1 MKGCWERP
9 RERRQQ
15 NGKVHVN
22 SHRTTALRCPYLSLH
37 GTGNSE
43 DEGTSKSQPVHKTV
57 VKKSLGSE
65 EGRKARE
72 QSGAYAP
79 VAYIQLPGWR
89 AETKNK

>member
-1 MKGCWERP
+1 MKGCCERL
-9 RERRQQ
+9 RERSEQ
-15 NGKVHVN
+15 NGTVCVN
-22 SHRTTALRCPYLSLH
+22 SHRTTALRCPYLFLH

-57 VKKSLGSE
+57 AKKSLGSE
-65 EGRKARE
+65 QGRKTRE
-72 QSGAYAP
+72 HSGAHAT